1 MDTFCVLPWFGREI
15 NWNLDETHCCLLPRY
30 GQGQKNSYDIEKI
43 KSQMLQGQ
51 KPEECKQCWQLEEKG
66 LKSERQMKNS
76 ALDWYWDKDIQ
87 FIKQE
92 AIDGR
97 NDILILKLFTSSSC
111 NSTCVSCDEKSSSS
125 WSQLNHRMFPE
136 FPMNR
141 VAFAD
146 IDIIKQKVNFKE
158 LKMLSFVGGEPLYE
172 KRKKSHHC
180 LAKYFVKISTN
191 STICYLLIRSKTK
204 LVECIHH

>member
-15 NWNLDETHCCLLPRY
+15 NWNNDETHCCLLPRY
-30 GQGQKNSYDIEKI
+30 GLGESKTKSYDIEKI
-43 KSQMLQGQ
+43 KTEMLQGQ

-76 ALDWYWDKDIQ
+76 ALDWYWDKDLQ

-92 AIDGR
+92 AMEGR
-97 NDILILKLFTSSSC
+97 NDILILKLFTSYSC

-136 FPMNR
+136 FPIKK
-141 VAFAD
+141 VSFAD

-172 KRKKSHHC
+172 KRNFE
-180 LAKYFVKISTN
+180 LLE
-191 STICYLLIRSKTK
+191 YLLELGNDTVFLSMVTNGSVQ
-204 LVECIHH
+204 LTDQH